1 MVSKT
6 FMAVIVIVIMGMG
19 SLLYWVEYQFD
30 NTAVSVQAE
39 LVAINHKPRSKLLSF
54 TYQESQGQ
62 SASVQVKAAFWQ
74 EFQPGEKLAIKVDK
88 SIGLE
93 AKLDRPTA
101 LYRLTIAFIAGVLIL
116 AGVIAVSLLLVSRRR
131 A

>member
-39 LVAINHKPRSKLLSF
+39 LVAINH
-54 TYQESQGQ
+54 
-62 SASVQVKAAFWQ
+62 
-74 EFQPGEKLAIKVDK
+74 
-88 SIGLE
+88 
-93 AKLDRPTA
+93 
-101 LYRLTIAFIAGVLIL
+101 
-116 AGVIAVSLLLVSRRR
+116 
-131 A
+131 